1 MEQFFKWLLTA
12 CGGVITFLFGAWS
25 TMLDILIALMIIDY
39 VSGMAAAGIHGEL
52 KSRVGLMGIARK
64 VFVLVMVAVS
74 HLVDLLLNE
83 NNIEM
88 GFLVMSLVISAYCV
102 NELLSVTENAGKI
115 GVYVPDPLMKAIAIL
130 KNKPEKEELK
140 KESTEKIK

>member
-12 CGGVITFLFGAWS
+12 YGGVLTFLFGAWS

-39 VSGMAAAGIHGEL
+39 VSGMAAAAIHGEL

-102 NELLSVTENAGKI
+102 NELLSITENAGKI
-115 GVYVPDPLMKAIAIL
+115 GVYVPDPLIKAIAIL

-140 KESTEKIK
+140 KESTEKVK

>member
-39 VSGMAAAGIHGEL
+39 VSGMVAAGIHGEL
-52 KSRVGLMGIARK
+52 KSRVGFMGIARK

-88 GFLVMSLVISAYCV
+88 GFLIMSLVISAYCV
-102 NELLSVTENAGKI
+102 NELLSITENAGKI

-140 KESTEKIK
+140 KESTEKVK

>member
-25 TMLDILIALMIIDY
+25 TMLDILIALMIIEY
-39 VSGMAAAGIHGEL
+39 VSGMAAAAIHGEL
-52 KSRVGLMGIARK
+52 KSRVGFMGIARK
-64 VFVLVMVAVS
+64 VFVLVMIAVS

-88 GFLVMSLVISAYCV
+88 GFLIMSLVISAYCV
-102 NELLSVTENAGKI
+102 NELLSITENAGKI

-140 KESTEKIK
+140 KESTEKVK